1 MFTTLVTLFATTNS
15 KSYNQ
20 YDASKKSYLSPIL
33 VADEYSIFYLDN
45 SNDISLVL
53 LFILELLLLLLVLE
67 CHLLL
72 LHLVCS
78 LVLLEVHLLV
88 ELHLQ
93 LLLTVHLI
101 LLMKLVLLLL
111 RHSSRVLVLYL
122 VFKLGVHLRLMRR
135 LACDLLLMDLERIL
149 LHGWVVS
156 EGLMLRLA
164 LSFHI
169 HI

>member
-1 MFTTLVTLFATTNS
+1 MNRA
-15 KSYNQ
+15 
-20 YDASKKSYLSPIL
+20 SYLSPIL
-33 VADEYSIFYLDN
+33 IADEYSIFYLDN

-67 CHLLL
+67 SHLLL

-101 LLMKLVLLLL
+101 LLMKLVLLML
-111 RHSSRVLVLYL
+111 RHPSHVLVLHL
-122 VFKLGVHLRLMRR
+122 VFKLGVHLCLVSW
-135 LACDLLLMDLERIL
+135 LTSDLLLMYLERIL
-149 LHGWVVS
+149 LHGRVVS